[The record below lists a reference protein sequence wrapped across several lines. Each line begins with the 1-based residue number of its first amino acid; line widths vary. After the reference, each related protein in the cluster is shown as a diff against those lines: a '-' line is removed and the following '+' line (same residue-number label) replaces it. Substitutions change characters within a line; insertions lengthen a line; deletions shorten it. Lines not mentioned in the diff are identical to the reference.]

1 MCRKELNHVSVGEV
15 SQACLFIVFGF
26 DFDFFV
32 FFSFGSSTLHSLMYV
47 VFRALYHCTLE
58 RKRKASLAR
67 QKSASPPQNPLS
79 QNEGGRG
86 PGRRGGEGESSSVHS
101 NNSPS
106 QLSCNDV
113 SFLITNCLFML
124 QQLPRA
130 ANKWLK
136 ECLDQAF
143 RPLLFAGCY
152 LVDSDGYSCLVWKRA
167 RDGEAVIDRRALGV
181 RHSRPRWPHGFMF
194 PALKGK
200 RWLCL
205 EVGGERKCLRVMG
218 KIL

>member
-1 MCRKELNHVSVGEV
+1 MLSEHVEKYSTIYLQVR
-15 SQACLFIVFGF
+15 SSMIFFFFLFL
-26 DFDFFV
+26 FFY
-32 FFSFGSSTLHSLMYV
+32 FSSFGHCKLHWHV
-47 VFRALYHCTLE
+47 CHFPQP
-58 RKRKASLAR
+58 ASLYSRNKKKNQLSPAEICIPTPESLVTKWRREGAR
-67 QKSASPPQNPLS
+67 AG
-79 QNEGGRG
+79 ERG
-86 PGRRGGEGESSSVHS
+86 GESSSVHS

-181 RHSRPRWPHGFMF
+181 RHSQPWWPHGFMF

-205 EVGGERKCLRVMG
+205 EVGGERKCLRVMK

>member
-15 SQACLFIVFGF
+15 SHPCLCIVFGF

-32 FFSFGSSTLHSLMYV
+32 FFNFGSSTLHSLMYV
-47 VFRALYHCTLE
+47 VFCALYHYTLE

-86 PGRRGGEGESSSVHS
+86 LGRRGGEGESSSVHS

-152 LVDSDGYSCLVWKRA
+152 LVDSDGYSCLV
-167 RDGEAVIDRRALGV
+167 
-181 RHSRPRWPHGFMF
+181 
-194 PALKGK
+194 
-200 RWLCL
+200 
-205 EVGGERKCLRVMG
+205 
-218 KIL
+218 